1 VRVVSVEL
9 GKAQGCSAVAAA
21 TRVAVVLAAPKSL
34 LKGLNSM
41 QLDRLLGLGSL
52 RLTRFDPNTH
62 APPKDPYLVLPAPQF
77 RPLVNTLSP
86 TTTPPSTKLSI
97 LTPYSPQPYYRASG
111 ASLVSEGVGSTTSL
125 VSNPHRRFAHLY
137 HIQTTFLYL
146 YGQLLILHHDDHRQ
160 WHNRCR
166 DKRTAQ
172 LVAIQASSS
181 SPLHWRQPLGRS
193 CSRRR

>member
-62 APPKDPYLVLPAPQF
+62 APPKDPFLVLPAPQF
-77 RPLVNTLSP
+77 RPLVNTLYHHPLPQSSLFSLLTLFNHIIELQVLLWFQKALDLRLLWYP
-86 TTTPPSTKLSI
+86 I
-97 LTPYSPQPYYRASG
+97 LTVALRTCIIFRQHFCICM
-111 ASLVSEGVGSTTSL
+111 VSS
-125 VSNPHRRFAHLY
+125 
-137 HIQTTFLYL
+137 
-146 YGQLLILHHDDHRQ
+146 
-160 WHNRCR
+160 
-166 DKRTAQ
+166 
-172 LVAIQASSS
+172 
-181 SPLHWRQPLGRS
+181 
-193 CSRRR
+193 